1 MNAAL
6 DTSNN
11 DLVSNVI
18 DFGMLNVL
26 LVIATPLEPTN
37 AMVSKPLAIK
47 SCCPA
52 IFQVLKVEFMAI
64 LTLPEP
70 RSVISKPEFE
80 SKRNPVTSVTLL
92 EKTLASS
99 IKLTDNPEVLAR
111 LNAALA

>member
-1 MNAAL
+1 M
-6 DTSNN
+6 
-11 DLVSNVI
+11 
-18 DFGMLNVL
+18 
-26 LVIATPLEPTN
+26 P
-37 AMVSKPLAIK
+37 
-47 SCCPA
+47 
-52 IFQVLKVEFMAI
+52 I

-70 RSVISKPEFE
+70 KSVMSKPEFE